1 MMKTMM
7 TVATTAL
14 VSFAT
19 PLFAQDSLTSAQV
32 KIRYDKTDLATASG
46 QRDIARK
53 INFAVDRVCGDQVM
67 GTKEEVD
74 MIRDCKQSARSMAR
88 AQLPMTMAQSAR

>member
-7 TVATTAL
+7 AVAATAL
-14 VSFAT
+14 VSFGT
-19 PLFAQDSLTSAQV
+19 PLFAQDSLDAAQV
-32 KIRYDKTDLATASG
+32 KVRYDKADLTTSSG
-46 QRDIARK
+46 QRDIERK
-53 INFAVDRVCGDQVM
+53 ISFAVDRVCGDQVL

-88 AQLPMTMAQSAR
+88 AQLPMTVAQQDR